1 MTIIGK
7 LSQVRFPLHQKGP
20 SNQNRRSS
28 RSNTSFIVDN
38 ANEAL
43 YIELDA
49 TGQVEVTVT
58 YTGKITDNMT
68 GIYPSYYTVDG
79 VKKKSFL
86 LNLRVTL
93 LVKLFQAWMSQKLKQ
108 LLTWL

>member
-1 MTIIGK
+1 LDLNRVDKIFSGKVTIIGEAK
-7 LSQVRFPLHQKGP
+7 SSKISLHQKDLVIETVEVAGQTLP
-20 SNQNRRSS
+20 F
-28 RSNTSFIVDN
+28 TVDN

-68 GIYPSYYTVDG
+68 G
-79 VKKKSFL
+79 
-86 LNLRVTL
+86 
-93 LVKLFQAWMSQKLKQ
+93 
-108 LLTWL
+108 